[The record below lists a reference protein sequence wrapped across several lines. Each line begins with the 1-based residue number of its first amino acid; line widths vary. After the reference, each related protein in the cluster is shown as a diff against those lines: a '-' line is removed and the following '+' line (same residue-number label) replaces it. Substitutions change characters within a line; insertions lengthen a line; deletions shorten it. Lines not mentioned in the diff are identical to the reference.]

1 LKENKTKQVM
11 KKYYKFK
18 VESGWETTT
27 PVQIIGQDN
36 MEQDSQQELDNWIQM
51 LNKSAST
58 EEDATFLQAIAN
70 EFGGIAEREFG
81 RLVYVGEE
89 EFFVYV
95 DQDSAVYN
103 NWINQDGDID
113 DEESVDYLAELCD
126 AW

>member
-1 LKENKTKQVM
+1 M

-51 LNKSAST
+51 MNKSAST

>member
-1 LKENKTKQVM
+1 M

-51 LNKSAST
+51 MNKSAST
-58 EEDATFLQAIAN
+58 EEDATFLQAIAD
-70 EFGGIAEREFG
+70 EFGGIGEREFG

-113 DEESVDYLAELCD
+113 DEQSVDYLAELCD